1 MSYILTG
8 ESNPHFP
15 LRALILAPALQSDL
29 VLKITPAGAVEKVLR
44 FMGTQHIDNVERPAE
59 AEYEYSAQR
68 RQVAR
73 FFVLEDSANGQS
85 CVREYYDIEITE
97 QSLEHELFAFIPR
110 VITQNPTEG
119 AGADV

>member
-29 VLKITPAGAVEKVLR
+29 VLKIAPGGAVEKVLR
-44 FMGTQHIDNVERPAE
+44 FMGTHHIDNVDRSSE
-59 AEYEYSAQR
+59 AEYEYSVQR

-73 FFVLEDSANGQS
+73 FFVLEDSVQGQS
-85 CVREYYDIEITE
+85 CVHNHYDIEITE
-97 QSLEHELFAFIPR
+97 QSLENELFAFIPL
-110 VITQNPTEG
+110 VIVQHSTEG